1 MFLREKKGLERNHVF
16 IKCMMG
22 VHILMLPY
30 AFIFKSMCMCIE
42 HINKIQSRNKN
53 KRGKKMKIKNA
64 VIAISLAT
72 SSVVMGL
79 GSSSVYADWPTKDIH
94 LIVPYSAGGNTD
106 VLSRR
111 VADLLQNELDVN
123 VIVENRPGA
132 GSTVATGRLARGG
145 RNADHTILMAS
156 PGHVIGASIYPNLPY
171 DAVND
176 FKFIE
181 KLLDAPNIMVVPS
194 NSSYNSVAEFITA
207 AKSKPMTFSHPGV
220 GSSVHMS
227 GELFKTLTKTKLTAV
242 PFPGSGAA
250 LPALLSGDVDVS
262 FENAS
267 TVLPHIQ
274 SGGLKALAVTSS
286 TRFKVLPNL
295 PTVIETEGYELGG
308 FVTTIW
314 NGIIAGD
321 AFPDEGVVVLQA
333 ALQRVKERKEFTEF
347 IEKMGAEPS
356 TVSGDEFKS
365 FIASEVE
372 RWKMVAEEAGV
383 RQK

>member
-1 MFLREKKGLERNHVF
+1 MN
-16 IKCMMG
+16 
-22 VHILMLPY
+22 
-30 AFIFKSMCMCIE
+30 
-42 HINKIQSRNKN
+42 
-53 KRGKKMKIKNA
+53 IKNT
-64 VIAISLAT
+64 VIAISLVT
-72 SSVVMGL
+72 SSLVM

-94 LIVPYSAGGNTD
+94 LVVPYSAGGNTD
-106 VLSRR
+106 ILSRE
-111 VADLLQNELDVN
+111 VAHLLQKELDVN

-171 DAVND
+171 NAVSD
-176 FKFIE
+176 FKFIT

-194 NSSYNSVAEFITA
+194 SSPYNTVAEFIAA

-267 TVLPHIQ
+267 TVLPYIQ
-274 SGGLKALAVTSS
+274 SGGLKALAVTSK
-286 TRFKVLPNL
+286 TRFKALPNV
-295 PTVIETEGYELGG
+295 PTVIETEGYDLSG
-308 FVTTIW
+308 FVTTVW
-314 NGIIAGD
+314 NGVIAGN
-321 AFPDEGVVVLQA
+321 AFPDEGVEVLQA
-333 ALQRVKERKEFTEF
+333 ALQRVKESEEFNAF
-347 IEKMGAEPS
+347 IDKMGAEASPL
-356 TVSGDEFKS
+356 SGEEFKS
-365 FIASEVE
+365 FISSEVI

-383 RQK
+383 RQS